1 MMKEDKILTDWL
13 DTAVSGI
20 KFGPDKRAV
29 RKELEEHLEDK
40 TLDLRR
46 IFPDMTEE
54 EARERALAGM
64 GDAKELKIALAKVHK
79 PWLGY
84 VWMASRVL
92 IAVGVLWLLAIGL
105 FRGDD
110 AYLGDDPRS
119 EWWDTDGLPR
129 TAIMGNGDDLRYL
142 PGEDPNQL
150 LALEPGLRAEVNGQ
164 HISLLR
170 TALWRE
176 EDGRQTLYCY
186 LRVNTWRF
194 WERGVLREDW
204 MKVTDSKGK
213 VYGLGEDAPED
224 PEISGLLNGMTP
236 GGYGPFHSGYELYLR
251 KWDPEAEWVRLDYGP
266 GEPIFTFTVDLEEG
280 TA

>member
-1 MMKEDKILTDWL
+1 MERDSKIWL
-13 DTAVSGI
+13 DTAVRLI
-20 KFGPDKRAV
+20 RFGPDRRAV
-29 RKELEEHLEDK
+29 REELAAHLEDK
-40 TLDLRR
+40 IADHLRL
-46 IFPDMTEE
+46 FPDMDEE
-54 EARERALAGM
+54 EAETRALNEM
-64 GDAKELKIALAKVHK
+64 GDAAEIGRALGKIHK

-92 IAVGVLWLLAIGL
+92 VIVGVLWLLATGL

-129 TAIMGNGDDLRYL
+129 TAIMGNDDDLRYL
-142 PGEDPNQL
+142 PGEDPDQL

-164 HISLLR
+164 NISLLR

-176 EDGRQTLYCY
+176 EDGLQTLYCY

-213 VYGLGEDAPED
+213 VYGLGEDTPED
-224 PEISGLLNGMTP
+224 PEISGLLNGMAP

-266 GEPIFTFTVDLEEG
+266 GEPVFTFTVDLEEG

>member
-1 MMKEDKILTDWL
+1 MKNSIAVYKWL
-13 DTAVSGI
+13 DIAVSGI
-20 KFGPDKRAV
+20 RFGPDRREV

-40 TLDLRR
+40 ALDLRR

-54 EARERALAGM
+54 EAQTRALAGM
-64 GDAKELKIALAKVHK
+64 GDAEELKAALAKVHR

-92 IAVGVLWLLAIGL
+92 IAVGVLWLLAIGM

-129 TAIMGNGDDLRYL
+129 TAVMGDEDDTRYL
-142 PGEDPNQL
+142 PGEDPDQL
-150 LALEPGLRAEVNGQ
+150 LALGPGLKAEVNGQ
-164 HISLLR
+164 TISLLR

-176 EDGRQTLYCY
+176 EDGGRTLYCY
-186 LRVNTWRF
+186 LRVDTWRF

-204 MKVTDSKGK
+204 MKVTDSRGR
-213 VYGLGEDAPED
+213 VYGLGDDAPED
-224 PEISGLLNGMTP
+224 PETGGQLNGMDP
-236 GGYGPFHSGYELYLR
+236 VGYGPFHSGYELYLQE
-251 KWDPEAEWVRLDYGP
+251 WDPEAEWVRLDYGP
-266 GEPIFTFTVDLEEG
+266 GEPVFTFTVDLEEG